1 MKFSKS
7 TAWLGVVA
15 LSLAAVAVGFV
26 LRSQHID
33 DWRRIEASSPGQM
46 SPEAWEQI
54 HADADGFARLGAII
68 GGGLF
73 LGLGA
78 GLLALGSR
86 GD

>member
-7 TAWLGVVA
+7 TAWLGVVV
-15 LSLAAVAVGFV
+15 LSLAAMAVGFV
-26 LRSQHID
+26 LRSQHIS
-33 DWRRIEASSPGQM
+33 DWKRIEASSPGQM
-46 SPEAWEQI
+46 SPDAWEQI
-54 HADADGFARLGAII
+54 HADADRFARLGAIV

-73 LGLGA
+73 LGLSA